1 MEYPETLGLARSM
14 RVESERI
21 CTVSEGP
28 DFSADLDAL
37 RSASVGISGVLA
49 TPGAHP
55 VDHIDCD
62 PVSLGHDRL
71 SGTTKDFC
79 DRWQEGIRNLVQ
91 DGQQIADRL
100 VQTVNAYR
108 QADASARDALKI
120 AASSGE
126 AGNAAF

>member
-1 MEYPETLGLARSM
+1 M
-14 RVESERI
+14 
-21 CTVSEGP
+21 SEGP
-28 DFSADLDAL
+28 GFSADLDAL

-55 VDHIDCD
+55 VDHINCD

-71 SGTTKDFC
+71 AGITKDFC

-100 VQTVNAYR
+100 VQTANTYS
-108 QADASARDALKI
+108 QADASARDALRI
-120 AASSGE
+120 AASSGG
-126 AGNAAF
+126 AGNAAL